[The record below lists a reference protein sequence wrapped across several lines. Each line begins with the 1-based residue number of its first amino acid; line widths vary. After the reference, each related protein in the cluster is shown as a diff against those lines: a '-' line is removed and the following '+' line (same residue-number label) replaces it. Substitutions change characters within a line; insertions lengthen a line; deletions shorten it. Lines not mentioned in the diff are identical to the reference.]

1 MKYLMR
7 LDRQSPFTIKEAS
20 EYLEV
25 SEITIRKW
33 VKTGKLKSR
42 RVGRNI
48 VFNADEL
55 KKFKNKR

>member
-1 MKYLMR
+1 
-7 LDRQSPFTIKEAS
+7 SPFTIKEAS